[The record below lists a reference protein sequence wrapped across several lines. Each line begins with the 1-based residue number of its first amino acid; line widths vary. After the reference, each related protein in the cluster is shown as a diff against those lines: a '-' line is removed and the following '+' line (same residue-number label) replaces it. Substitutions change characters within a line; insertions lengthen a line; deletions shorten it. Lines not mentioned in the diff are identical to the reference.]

1 MVIDRESSRILPATR
16 RLWTHQLAM
25 MAGKRRKS
33 SATNQWLS
41 GYLCDEMTSNL
52 DDSICD
58 DFSVASCQW
67 EFQDPKMEV
76 PYHIKPYFGCISPY
90 IGLINGRYLQF
101 RYLKLPLNSLSQS
114 NRPLL
119 ENPPFISIYMCIH
132 IYIYIYI
139 CTQVVFQPARFHYLR
154 IHGIQ
159 PAQSCL
165 QLHTV
170 GGCRPKARRSSAWG
184 QSPHDWKIRKIDMI
198 YMVYIMSV

>member
-16 RLWTHQLAM
+16 RLWTHQLA

-52 DDSICD
+52 DDSIGD

-67 EFQDPKMEV
+67 EFQDPKMDV

-132 IYIYIYI
+132 IYIYVHRWFSSQPGFITSESMESSQPSHVSSFTRSEAVDPKREGVLREASLHMTGKSEKLIWYI
-139 CTQVVFQPARFHYLR
+139 
-154 IHGIQ
+154 
-159 PAQSCL
+159 
-165 QLHTV
+165 
-170 GGCRPKARRSSAWG
+170 W
-184 QSPHDWKIRKIDMI
+184 
-198 YMVYIMSV
+198 YI